1 MWNSKTWKKVIII
14 LAAIAAAALIAG
26 GYCYYSHI
34 NTDFISCICMTLQNC
49 MESLLFNPILT
60 IQDIVSDTDFV
71 SGIGSVEKGIMIM
84 YSLAM
89 ILAPFV
95 DILIIFSVL
104 DSFLHLFV
112 GAGNKERHIL
122 IVGYNDTVQKV
133 IERKNEN
140 GKVFL
145 WTENFLSTDEER
157 TLYLKKV
164 SVKMNDFSLGDSR
177 EEYKK
182 QREKFNRFIKR
193 KGITDILLL
202 NESDAKNIQYY
213 MALSSC
219 DICRQKTIHF
229 YVLNKSFEARNMLQD
244 YFDSKL
250 EKRKQDLQD
259 AVSMNQDTPATEQ
272 NSSPINQDTPATEQE
287 TPPIN
292 QNTPPMNQDT
302 HMDLRIFNYDQ
313 IQVEEMLSRMPLY
326 TGKED
331 SDDKTVHL
339 LIVGGDS
346 LCMYTALYAMNQAVF
361 SKDNKIV
368 IDIVNDSIDDIRSGL
383 SIRFDKSLVNK
394 TKNSFS
400 ITSDKIDGLI
410 KIRLSN
416 CKLMDSKLTSVLS
429 KLQDEESGVF
439 TYIALCSKNIDENL
453 HVFRCIDKA
462 NLITSGMSI
471 PVAMRMSFTEE
482 MEEYLSSF
490 EWCSRLFFMGENE
503 EYIGLDQIV
512 NLDEERYIR
521 TYNAIYGAVADSKIY
536 LKNAEISGAAEK
548 EIKWN
553 DLVYDKRQSNRALYH
568 HKKIK
573 ETLFSN
579 YEDEMRCFWE
589 ENKSHSEP
597 DMAKVLSERL
607 VTGSYPKLLAM
618 AQAEHRRWAYF
629 YASEGWRYSVEK
641 KTEKRLHDCLCN
653 WEELQRLKP
662 DVLIFDLI
670 SSPLLMMSEEEGQ

>member
-26 GYCYYSHI
+26 GYCYYSFKYP
-34 NTDFISCICMTLQNC
+34 DKPLDCMWMTLQNC

-60 IQDIVSDTDFV
+60 IQDIVSDEKFCK
-71 SGIGSVEKGIMIM
+71 SIGFAGKRIMNM
-84 YSLAM
+84 YSMAM

-95 DILIIFSVL
+95 DVLIIFSVL

-112 GAGNKERHIL
+112 GAGFKKRKIL
-122 IVGYNDTVQKV
+122 IVGYNNKVQRL
-133 IERKNEN
+133 IERKNDN

-145 WTENFLSTDEER
+145 WTEKFLSTEVER
-157 TLYLKKV
+157 KLYLKKV
-164 SVKMNDFSLGDSR
+164 SVKMNDFSLGDSQ

-182 QREKFNRFIKR
+182 QKEKFNRFIKR
-193 KGITDILLL
+193 KDITDILLL
-202 NESDAKNIQYY
+202 NESDTKNIQYY

-229 YVLNKSFEARNMLQD
+229 YVLNKSFEMRNMLQD
-244 YFDSKL
+244 YFDSELK
-250 EKRKQDLQD
+250 KRQHDLQA
-259 AVSMNQDTPATEQ
+259 AVSMSQDAPSTD
-272 NSSPINQDTPATEQE
+272 QD
-287 TPPIN
+287 
-292 QNTPPMNQDT
+292 TPPMNLDT

-331 SDDKTVHL
+331 SDDKNVHL

-368 IDIVNDSIDDIRSGL
+368 IDIVNDSVRDIRSGL
-383 SIRFDKSLVNK
+383 ITRFDESLVKVNED
-394 TKNSFS
+394 KNVFS
-400 ITSDKIDGLI
+400 ITSDKIDGFI
-410 KIRLSN
+410 KIRLKDY
-416 CKLMDSKLTSVLS
+416 KLMDSELS
-429 KLQDEESGVF
+429 SILSELQDEESGVF
-439 TYIALCSKNIDENL
+439 TYVALCSKKIDENL
-453 HVFRCIDKA
+453 HVFRCIDSS

-471 PVAMRMSFTEE
+471 PIAMRMSFTEE

-490 EWCSRLFFMGENE
+490 EWCSKLFFMGENE

-512 NLDEERYIR
+512 NLDEEKYIR
-521 TYNAIYGAVADSKIY
+521 TFNAIYEAVSDSKI
-536 LKNAEISGAAEK
+536 KSRNAEIIGAAEK
-548 EIKWN
+548 EKKWN

-568 HKKIK
+568 HKKAK

-653 WEELQRLKP
+653 WEELQTLKP
-662 DVLIFDLI
+662 DVLIYDLI
-670 SSPLLMMSEEEGQ
+670 STPLLMKNEGDEH

>member
-26 GYCYYSHI
+26 GYCYYSFKYP
-34 NTDFISCICMTLQNC
+34 DKPLDCMWMTLQNC

-60 IQDIVSDTDFV
+60 IQDIVSDEKFCK
-71 SGIGSVEKGIMIM
+71 SIGFAGKRIMNM
-84 YSLAM
+84 YSMAM

-95 DILIIFSVL
+95 DVLIIFSVL

-112 GAGNKERHIL
+112 GAGFKKRKIL
-122 IVGYNDTVQKV
+122 IVGYNNKVQRL
-133 IERKNEN
+133 IERKNDN

-145 WTENFLSTDEER
+145 WTEKFLSTEVER
-157 TLYLKKV
+157 KLYLKKV
-164 SVKMNDFSLGDSR
+164 SVKMNDFSLGDSQ

-182 QREKFNRFIKR
+182 QKEKFNRFIKR
-193 KGITDILLL
+193 KDITDILLL
-202 NESDAKNIQYY
+202 NESDTKNIQYY

-229 YVLNKSFEARNMLQD
+229 YVLNKSFEMRNMLQD
-244 YFDSKL
+244 YFDSELK
-250 EKRKQDLQD
+250 KRQHDLQA
-259 AVSMNQDTPATEQ
+259 AVSMSQDAPSTD
-272 NSSPINQDTPATEQE
+272 QD
-287 TPPIN
+287 
-292 QNTPPMNQDT
+292 TPPMNLDT

-331 SDDKTVHL
+331 SDDKNVHL

-368 IDIVNDSIDDIRSGL
+368 IDIVNDSVRDIRSGL
-383 SIRFDKSLVNK
+383 ITRFDESLVKVNED
-394 TKNSFS
+394 KNVFS
-400 ITSDKIDGLI
+400 ITSDKIDGFI
-410 KIRLSN
+410 KIRLKDY
-416 CKLMDSKLTSVLS
+416 KLMDSELS
-429 KLQDEESGVF
+429 SILSELQDEESGVF
-439 TYIALCSKNIDENL
+439 TYVALCSKKIDENL
-453 HVFRCIDKA
+453 HVFRCIDSS

-471 PVAMRMSFTEE
+471 PIAMRMSFTEE

-490 EWCSRLFFMGENE
+490 EWCSKLFFMGENE

-512 NLDEERYIR
+512 NLDEEKYIR
-521 TYNAIYGAVADSKIY
+521 TFNAIYEAVTDSKI
-536 LKNAEISGAAEK
+536 KSRNAEIIGAAEK
-548 EIKWN
+548 EKKWN

-568 HKKIK
+568 HKKAK

-653 WEELQRLKP
+653 WEELQTLKS

>member
-26 GYCYYSHI
+26 GYCYYSFKYP
-34 NTDFISCICMTLQNC
+34 DKPLDCMWMTLQNC
-49 MESLLFNPILT
+49 MESLLFNPILP
-60 IQDIVSDTDFV
+60 IEDIVSEDGFYDGL
-71 SGIGSVEKGIMIM
+71 SSAEKVIMNM
-84 YSLAM
+84 YSMAM

-95 DILIIFSVL
+95 DVLIIFSVL

-112 GAGNKERHIL
+112 GAGFKKRKIL
-122 IVGYNDTVQKV
+122 IVGYNNKVQRL
-133 IERKNEN
+133 IERKNDN

-145 WTENFLSTDEER
+145 WTEKFLSSEVER
-157 TLYLKKV
+157 KLYLKKV
-164 SVKMNDFSLGDSR
+164 SVKMNDFSLGDSQ

-182 QREKFNRFIKR
+182 QKEKFNRFIKR
-193 KGITDILLL
+193 KDITDILLL
-202 NESDAKNIQYY
+202 NESDTKNIQYY

-229 YVLNKSFEARNMLQD
+229 YVLNKSFEMRNMLQD
-244 YFDSKL
+244 YFDSEL
-250 EKRKQDLQD
+250 EKRKHDLQA
-259 AVSMNQDTPATEQ
+259 AVSMNQDAPST
-272 NSSPINQDTPATEQE
+272 NQDTP
-287 TPPIN
+287 PV
-292 QNTPPMNQDT
+292 NQDT

-331 SDDKTVHL
+331 TDDKNVHL

-361 SKDNKIV
+361 SKDNRIV
-368 IDIVNDSIDDIRSGL
+368 IDIVNDSVGAIKSGL
-383 SIRFDKSLVNK
+383 SNRFDQSLVNE
-394 TKNSFS
+394 TENGFS
-400 ITSDKIDGLI
+400 ITSDKIDGFI
-410 KIRLSN
+410 KIRLSD
-416 CKLMDSKLTSVLS
+416 CKLMDSELSSVLS
-429 KLQDEESGVF
+429 ELQDEESGVF

-453 HVFRCIDKA
+453 HVFRCIGAA
-462 NLITSGMSI
+462 NLTTSGMTI

-490 EWCSRLFFMGENE
+490 EWCSKLFFMGENE

-521 TYNAIYGAVADSKIY
+521 TYNAIYGAVADSKIKS
-536 LKNAEISGAAEK
+536 KNVEIGGAAAK

-568 HKKIK
+568 HKKTK

-653 WEELQRLKP
+653 WEELQRLKS